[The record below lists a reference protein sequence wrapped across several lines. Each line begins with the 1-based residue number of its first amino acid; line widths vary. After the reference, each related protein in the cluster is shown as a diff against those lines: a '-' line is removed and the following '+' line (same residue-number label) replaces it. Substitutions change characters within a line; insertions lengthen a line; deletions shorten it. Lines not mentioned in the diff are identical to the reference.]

1 MTPLSAATLVEWAL
15 ELDTD
20 DPPDSVIA
28 NAASASTYDI
38 DDGQPMRSWCDQR
51 RDRPLT
57 HGPDEFGRAR

>member
-1 MTPLSAATLVEWAL
+1 MTPSSAATLAEWAL

-38 DDGQPMRSWCDQR
+38 DDGHPMRLRCDR
-51 RDRPLT
+51 GRDRPLT
-57 HGPDEFGRAR
+57 HAPDEFGRAR

>member
-1 MTPLSAATLVEWAL
+1 MTPSSAATVAEWAR

-28 NAASASTYDI
+28 NAASALMSDI
-38 DDGQPMRSWCDQR
+38 DDGQPMLLWCDR
-51 RDRPLT
+51 GRDRPLT